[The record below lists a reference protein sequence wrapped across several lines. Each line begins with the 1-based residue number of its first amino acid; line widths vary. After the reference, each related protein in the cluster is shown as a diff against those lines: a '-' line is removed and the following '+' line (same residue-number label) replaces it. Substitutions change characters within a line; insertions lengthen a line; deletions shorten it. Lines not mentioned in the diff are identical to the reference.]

1 MYLCVCTFIFSY
13 LCVCM
18 YLHGGMSVR
27 CLCVCA
33 YMGTDQLS
41 VYLGDTISG
50 YHVIAYD
57 KLRVSYDNNDTR
69 VPFPRMSKLIQVHIW
84 RVSPK
89 LQLSVTECPPPNQ
102 PLSLTKGK
110 TPALPNINIFLSLQ
124 AKLLYNKNKITL
136 LYADFKLFTFIAPT
150 FLYASKVQK
159 AGIHGP

>member
-1 MYLCVCTFIFSY
+1 MCICVCAHLSFHIY
-13 LCVCM
+13 VYVCICM
-18 YLHGGMSVR
+18 GA
-27 CLCVCA
+27 CLWGVCVCA

-50 YHVIAYD
+50 YHVIAHD

-110 TPALPNINIFLSLQ
+110 TPALPNINIFLSPQ

>member
-1 MYLCVCTFIFSY
+1 MCICVCAHLSFHIY
-13 LCVCM
+13 VYVCICM
-18 YLHGGMSVR
+18 GA
-27 CLCVCA
+27 CLWGVCVCA

-110 TPALPNINIFLSLQ
+110 TPALPNINIFLSPQ

>member
-1 MYLCVCTFIFSY
+1 MCICVCAHLSFHIY
-13 LCVCM
+13 VYVCICM
-18 YLHGGMSVR
+18 GA
-27 CLCVCA
+27 CLWGVCVCA

-110 TPALPNINIFLSLQ
+110 TPALPNINIFLSPQ
-124 AKLLYNKNKITL
+124 AKLLYNKNKSTL